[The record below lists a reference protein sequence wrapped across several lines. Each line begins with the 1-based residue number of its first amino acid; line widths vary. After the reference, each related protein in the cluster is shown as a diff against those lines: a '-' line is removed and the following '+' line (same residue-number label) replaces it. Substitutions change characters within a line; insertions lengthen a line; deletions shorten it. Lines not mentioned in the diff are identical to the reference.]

1 MFSLA
6 CKYECSSIRESVN
19 IFSEDAFNMEIPVT
33 KQKYVVYCFLL
44 SFALDWSSQT
54 VFIYVWQCRSNVD
67 RGDGLCYF
75 KQQILSVSSEFCLE
89 YLYLVVDFTVERTNY
104 GRLCRLH

>member
-19 IFSEDAFNMEIPVT
+19 MIFSEDAFNMEIPVT

-44 SFALDWSSQT
+44 SFVLDWSSQT
-54 VFIYVWQCRSNVD
+54 VFIYV
-67 RGDGLCYF
+67 
-75 KQQILSVSSEFCLE
+75 
-89 YLYLVVDFTVERTNY
+89 
-104 GRLCRLH
+104 